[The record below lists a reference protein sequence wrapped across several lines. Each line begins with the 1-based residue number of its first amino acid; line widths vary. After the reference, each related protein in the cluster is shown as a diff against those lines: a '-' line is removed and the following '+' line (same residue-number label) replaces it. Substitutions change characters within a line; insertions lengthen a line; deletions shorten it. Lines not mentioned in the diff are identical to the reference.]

1 MAQSSNIPLDTAAI
15 VSTVLEGILYGFSL
29 LMFIGTLWALF
40 HRNISRAAN
49 IRMATVACSLLLFS
63 TAHMII
69 DIIRTEEGLVQQ
81 RSTFD
86 NGPIAFFADV
96 AQWSFVYKN
105 LLYTLQT
112 LVGDGVVIYRCYVV
126 WQSWY
131 VIIIPCILWC
141 SVAATG
147 AGSVYANSQ
156 ATVNKEDI
164 FASGTGPWITSF
176 LAATL
181 FANLLSTSLLAYRI
195 WSIGR
200 RMKNAALATGLMWP
214 VVRVILDAGVLYSLS
229 LLAALVCFI
238 VKNHGHYVLLDM
250 IMPIISITF
259 YMVIIRITIT
269 KSASQASQ
277 EPSNSLSNYLTRRSR
292 SRISYADQQQY
303 PMKRMEVH
311 ITQLTEHEF
320 DPGKPCS
327 SNDDNPPGIS
337 SPNFV
342 AKFDPVAGIA

>member
-1 MAQSSNIPLDTAAI
+1 MMAQTSNIPLDTASI
-15 VSTVLEGILYGFSL
+15 ISTVLEGMLYGFSL
-29 LMFIGTLWALF
+29 LMFIGTSWALF

-49 IRMATVACSLLLFS
+49 CRMATVACSLLLFS
-63 TAHMII
+63 TAHIII

-81 RSTFD
+81 RSTPYD
-86 NGPIAFFADV
+86 PNAFFANV

-131 VIIIPCILWC
+131 IIIIPCMLWC

-147 AGSVYANSQ
+147 AGSVYSISQ
-156 ATVNKEDI
+156 ATVNKGNI
-164 FASGTGPWITSF
+164 FAPGTGPWITSF

-181 FANLLSTSLLAYRI
+181 FTNLLSTSLLAYRI

-200 RMKNAALATGLMWP
+200 RMTDAALATGLLWP

-238 VKNHGHYVLLDM
+238 AKNHGHYVLLDM

-269 KSASQASQ
+269 KNSSQASQ
-277 EPSNSLSNYLTRRSR
+277 EPSSSLSHYLGRRSR
-292 SRISYADQQQY
+292 GRISYADQQQY
-303 PMKRMEVH
+303 PMRRMEVH

-320 DPGKPCS
+320 DHRKPCS
-327 SNDDNPPGIS
+327 SSDDNPPGRS

-342 AKFDPVAGIA
+342 AKFDPA

>member
-1 MAQSSNIPLDTAAI
+1 MAQTSNIPLDTASVI
-15 VSTVLEGILYGFSL
+15 STVLEGMLYGFSL
-29 LMFIGTLWALF
+29 LMFIGTSWALF
-40 HRNISRAAN
+40 RRNVSRAAN
-49 IRMATVACSLLLFS
+49 LRMATVACSLLLFS

-69 DIIRTEEGLVQQ
+69 DIIRTDEGLVQQ
-81 RSTFD
+81 RSTFLG
-86 NGPIAFFADV
+86 GPIAFFSDV

-131 VIIIPCILWC
+131 IIIIPCVMWC
-141 SVAATG
+141 SVAVTG
-147 AGSVYANSQ
+147 AGSVYSISQ

-164 FASGTGPWITSF
+164 FAPGTGPWITSF

-181 FANLLSTSLLAYRI
+181 FTNLLSTSLLAYRI

-200 RMKNAALATGLMWP
+200 RMTNVALATGIVWP
-214 VVRVILDAGVLYSLS
+214 IVRVILDAGILYSLS

-238 VKNHGHYVLLDM
+238 AQNHGHYVLLDM

-269 KSASQASQ
+269 KNSSQASQ
-277 EPSNSLSNYLTRRSR
+277 EPSSSFSNYLARRSR
-292 SRISYADQQQY
+292 GRISYADQQQY
-303 PMKRMEVH
+303 SMRRMEVH

-327 SNDDNPPGIS
+327 SSDDNPPGIS
-337 SPNFV
+337 PPKFA
-342 AKFDPVAGIA
+342 AKFNSVA

>member
-1 MAQSSNIPLDTAAI
+1 MAQTSNIPLDTASV
-15 VSTVLEGILYGFSL
+15 VSTVLEGMLYGFSL
-29 LMFIGTLWALF
+29 LMFIGTSWALF

-49 IRMATVACSLLLFS
+49 LRMVTVACSLLLFS
-63 TAHMII
+63 TAHVII

-81 RSTFD
+81 RSTFPG
-86 NGPIAFFADV
+86 GPIPFFSDV

-131 VIIIPCILWC
+131 IIIIPCVMWC

-147 AGSVYANSQ
+147 AGSVYSISQ
-156 ATVNKEDI
+156 ATVNKENI
-164 FASGTGPWITSF
+164 FAPGTGPWITSF

-181 FANLLSTSLLAYRI
+181 FTNLLSTSLLAYRI

-200 RMKNAALATGLMWP
+200 RMTNVALATGIMWP
-214 VVRVILDAGVLYSLS
+214 IVRVILDAGILYSLS

-238 VKNHGHYVLLDM
+238 AQNHGHYVLLDM

-269 KSASQASQ
+269 KNSSQASQ
-277 EPSNSLSNYLTRRSR
+277 EPSSSFSNYLARRSR
-292 SRISYADQQQY
+292 GCISYADQQQY
-303 PMKRMEVH
+303 PMRRMEVH

-327 SNDDNPPGIS
+327 SSDDNPPGIS
-337 SPNFV
+337 SPKFA
-342 AKFDPVAGIA
+342 AKFDSVA